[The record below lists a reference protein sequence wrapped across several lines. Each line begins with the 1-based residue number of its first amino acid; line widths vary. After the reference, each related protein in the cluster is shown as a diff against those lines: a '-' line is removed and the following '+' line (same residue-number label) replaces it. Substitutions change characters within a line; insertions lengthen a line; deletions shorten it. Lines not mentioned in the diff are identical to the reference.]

1 MHWQEIHL
9 LQCFFFC
16 QDHLVFPAT
25 EYNATQRPKMSFM
38 IMAPPNSKLE
48 SSSCHIC
55 RCTPSPYP
63 LTLPCS
69 PPGFPLATSIAN
81 NPIIFTEKSVGRGI
95 QEGKGGDTLV
105 YFKAVP
111 SHIPRVVS
119 LFPILSSCYR
129 PFIVVYLATKSLIWS
144 EAEGDLVVIETSIY
158 FSMIT

>member
-1 MHWQEIHL
+1 M
-9 LQCFFFC
+9 
-16 QDHLVFPAT
+16 
-25 EYNATQRPKMSFM
+25 
-38 IMAPPNSKLE
+38 
-48 SSSCHIC
+48 
-55 RCTPSPYP
+55 
-63 LTLPCS
+63 
-69 PPGFPLATSIAN
+69 
-81 NPIIFTEKSVGRGI
+81 
-95 QEGKGGDTLV
+95 

>member
-1 MHWQEIHL
+1 MHLQEIHL

-55 RCTPSPYP
+55 RCTPSPSPYP

-69 PPGFPLATSIAN
+69 PPRFPLATSIVN
-81 NPIIFTEKSVGRGI
+81 NPIIFTEKSVRRGI
-95 QEGKGGDTLV
+95 QEGVGGDTLV

-111 SHIPRVVS
+111 CHIPRVVS
-119 LFPILSSCYR
+119 LFPILSRSYKPFYSCVLSYQA
-129 PFIVVYLATKSLIWS
+129 FDF
-144 EAEGDLVVIETSIY
+144 E
-158 FSMIT
+158 